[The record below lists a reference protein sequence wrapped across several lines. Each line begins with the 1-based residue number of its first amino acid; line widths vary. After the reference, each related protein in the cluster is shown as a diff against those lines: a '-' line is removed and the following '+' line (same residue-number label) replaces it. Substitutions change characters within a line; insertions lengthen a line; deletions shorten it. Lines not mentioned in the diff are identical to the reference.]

1 MEKDLQKK
9 INYIIFVFGMLLN
22 TVGVIISL
30 FFNDRISTIITAA
43 CWVLNVLF
51 FCIFIFLKKEALYNS
66 YIMFLLGFV
75 MLPMIFCSTKKPYQ
89 VLQYNYILP
98 VVYAL
103 STNTVN
109 KIILPISNV
118 ILISIIAFYKIN
130 LSIAIVFFFS
140 GYISSFIN
148 FLFYHKTY
156 RTE

>member
-9 INYIIFVFGMLLN
+9 INYIIFAFGMLLN
-22 TVGVIISL
+22 TVGVIIGL
-30 FFNDRISTIITAA
+30 FFNDRISTIITAV
-43 CWVLNVLF
+43 CWILNVLF

-103 STNTVN
+103 STNTVS
-109 KIILPISNV
+109 KIILPISN
-118 ILISIIAFYKIN
+118 ILLISTIAYYKIN
-130 LSIAIVFFFS
+130 LGIAIVFFFS

-148 FLFYHKTY
+148 FLFYNKAY
-156 RTE
+156 RTK